1 MYINNVYIYNL
12 LILQLFP
19 SNNVR
24 GVGSISL
31 LWENLLRIAQPP
43 LNNKTHSHM
52 ICKNMFY

>member
-12 LILQLFP
+12 LILFP

-43 LNNKTHSHM
+43 LNSKTHSHM